1 MAKDLHPKGSCL
13 SMASYDACPASGSE
27 KITLLIKCLCR
38 NVPQCPC
45 SCASESGNAHGSRL
59 DLPARDSQDS
69 LSRAPSIANLAEHN
83 RQLTSVHFA
92 GVAGTKKAKRLNTA
106 AQSLGIDN
114 LDMVRDAAEYMEGV
128 LPMEKFLG
136 EKEQSRLAKLVL
148 KTKEDKTTVP

>member
-1 MAKDLHPKGSCL
+1 M
-13 SMASYDACPASGSE
+13 
-27 KITLLIKCLCR
+27 
-38 NVPQCPC
+38 
-45 SCASESGNAHGSRL
+45 
-59 DLPARDSQDS
+59 
-69 LSRAPSIANLAEHN
+69 
-83 RQLTSVHFA
+83 
-92 GVAGTKKAKRLNTA
+92 A